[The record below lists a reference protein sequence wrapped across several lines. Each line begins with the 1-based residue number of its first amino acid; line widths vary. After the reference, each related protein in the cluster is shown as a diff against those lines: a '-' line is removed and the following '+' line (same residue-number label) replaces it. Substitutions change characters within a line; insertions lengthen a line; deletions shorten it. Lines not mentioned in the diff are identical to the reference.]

1 VDWIQGG
8 SPRGKSRGKI
18 DYISSG
24 SISQGNP
31 RGITLGAGI
40 GPIGEG
46 TLEGL
51 AQGFSYGLRSTVQIG
66 SFWSL
71 YV

>member
-1 VDWIQGG
+1 VDWIQDG
-8 SPRGKSRGKI
+8 SPRGKI
-18 DYISSG
+18 DQISSG
-24 SISQGNP
+24 RISQGYP
-31 RGITLGAGI
+31 RGITLGTDI

-46 TLEGL
+46 TPEGL